1 VIRDLE
7 RTPPADET
15 VYDVCIVGAG
25 AAGISLAVELRRKG
39 QRVLILEGGGARF
52 ESASQA
58 LYAGQTDGLDYAGLT
73 EGRYRV
79 LGGTTTQWGGQ
90 ILEIDEAVF
99 GPRPWT
105 PNPPWP
111 FPKTE
116 LDRHYRRAIEIE
128 GLETAQENADE
139 LWRAMGLKRPEL
151 GPGLVSA
158 FSRWCPQTN
167 FAALHAQALRDP
179 MVSLYLHANLE
190 LLDFAEDGRTVR
202 AVRCRSLG
210 GHTAT
215 FNASAVVLC
224 VGGIETSRFLLQAAA
239 LLPKDG
245 APVAPWRGN
254 PWLGRGFQDHISAAV
269 ATITGC
275 RLTPLAGYFDYRA
288 VRGHRYHPKM
298 VLAPQAQARLGALD
312 ICGTVGA
319 TTDGSDDLARA
330 FATLRLVRAGR
341 VRLASFGDLAHLA
354 RHLPSLLWQKLPLSR
369 SAVGAPWEGR
379 TLRLWVH
386 CEQTPD
392 SGGRVSLADERDAL
406 GQRRASVAWRAGAAE
421 LHTIRAYLKTLGQ
434 AFTDQGLGEIVP
446 DPGVMDDD
454 EALRR
459 TFGESFH
466 HIGGA
471 RMAGSPDEGV
481 VDADLKLFGTANAY
495 VCGSAVFPSA
505 GYVNPTHTIVALAC
519 RLAEHLAGA

>member
-1 VIRDLE
+1 VIVDLDHK
-7 RTPPADET
+7 PPADQAL
-15 VYDVCIVGAG
+15 YDVCIVGAG
-25 AAGISLAVELRRKG
+25 AAGIALAVELRRKG
-39 QRVLILEGGGARF
+39 RRVLILEGGGARF
-52 ESASQA
+52 EPASQA
-58 LYAGQTDGLDYAGLT
+58 LYAGQAEGLAYAGLT
-73 EGRYRV
+73 DGRYRV

-116 LDRHYRRAIEIE
+116 LARHYRRALEIE
-128 GLETAQENADE
+128 GLETALENADE
-139 LWRAMGLKRPEL
+139 LWRAMGLAKPEF
-151 GPGLVSA
+151 GRDLVSA

-167 FAALHAQALRDP
+167 FATLHAQALRDP
-179 MVSLYLHANLE
+179 AVSLYLHANLE
-190 LLDFAEDGRTVR
+190 ALDFAEDGRTVR

-215 FNASAVVLC
+215 FKASAVVLC
-224 VGGIETSRFLLQAAA
+224 VGGIESSRFLLQAAA
-239 LLPKDG
+239 PLSKGG

-254 PWLGRGFQDHISAAV
+254 PWIGRGFQDHISAAV

-298 VLAPQAQARLGALD
+298 VLAPDAQARLGVLD
-312 ICGTVGA
+312 ICGTVSA
-319 TTDGSDDLARA
+319 TTDGSDDLARV
-330 FATLRLVRAGR
+330 FATLRLVRTGR
-341 VRLASFGDLAHLA
+341 VRLASVGDLMHLA
-354 RHLPSLLWQKLPLSR
+354 RHLPALLWQKLPLSR

-386 CEQTPD
+386 CEQTPE
-392 SGGRVSLADERDAL
+392 SGGRVSLGDERDAL
-406 GQRRASVAWRAGAAE
+406 GRRRANVAWRAGAAE
-421 LHTIRAYLKTLGQ
+421 LDTIRAYLKTLGE
-434 AFTDQGLGEIVP
+434 AFADHDLGQIIP

-454 EALRR
+454 EVLRR
-459 TFGESFH
+459 TFVESFH

-471 RMAGSPDEGV
+471 RMAASADEGV
-481 VDADLKLFGTANAY
+481 VAADLKLFGCANAY